1 MADGAPYELVSADIG
16 GTHARFAIA
25 HVEAGRVVELRAQ
38 AVLKVAQYASL
49 QTAWESYGQQVG
61 APLPR
66 AGSIAVACPV
76 VGDLLRL
83 TNNPWTLRRSLLKD
97 QLGLD
102 ELLLLNDF
110 EAVGHA
116 ITQVGPSD
124 LTHLCGPKVGLPET
138 GVVSVVGPGTG
149 LGVAQV
155 ILEPGRAKVI
165 ATEASHIS
173 FAPLDAIEDA
183 ILAHLRRQH
192 ARVSAERVVSGP
204 GLAIIYEA
212 LSALEGRPVN
222 ATDDKALWESAL
234 SGGDSLASAALER
247 FCLCLG
253 AFAGDMVLA
262 HGASAV
268 VMAGGLGQRLIGTL
282 PKSGFAARFTAKG
295 RFERMLS
302 NVPVMQLTHPQ
313 PGLLGA
319 AAAFVRLRHE

>member
-1 MADGAPYELVSADIG
+1 MAEGAPLEIVAADIG

-25 HVEAGRVVELRAQ
+25 RIEAGRVAELRSQ
-38 AVLKVAQYASL
+38 VVLKAAHYASL
-49 QTAWESYGQQVG
+49 QTAWESYAQQIG

-83 TNNPWTLRRSLLKD
+83 TNNPWTLRRSLLKQ

-116 ITQVGPSD
+116 VTQIGAAD
-124 LTHLCGPKVGLPET
+124 LAHLCGPQSGLPET
-138 GVVSVVGPGTG
+138 GVVSVIGPGTG
-149 LGVAQV
+149 LGVAEV
-155 ILEPGRAKVI
+155 ILERGKSKVI

-192 ARVSAERVVSGP
+192 ARVSVERVVSGP
-204 GLAIIYEA
+204 GLANIYEA
-212 LSALEGRPVN
+212 LSTLEGRPVS
-222 ATDDKALWESAL
+222 ASDDKTLWETAL
-234 SGGDSLASAALER
+234 KGDDSLASAALER
-247 FCLCLG
+247 FCLCFG
-253 AFAGDMVLA
+253 AFAGDIVLA
-262 HGASAV
+262 HGAAALV
-268 VMAGGLGQRLIGTL
+268 IAGGLGHRLTAIL
-282 PKSGFAARFTAKG
+282 PRSGFAARFTAKG
-295 RFERMLS
+295 RFETMMGG
-302 NVPVMQLTHPQ
+302 VPVMQLTHPQ

-319 AAAFVRLRHE
+319 AVAFAGSHGV

>member
-1 MADGAPYELVSADIG
+1 MAAARELVAADIG

-25 HVEAGRVVELRAQ
+25 RIEGSCVVEVRSQ
-38 AVLKVAQYASL
+38 IVLKAANYASL
-49 QTAWESYGQQVG
+49 QTAWESYAEQLG

-83 TNNPWTLRRSLLKD
+83 TNNPWTLRRSLLKQ

-116 ITQVGPSD
+116 VTQLGAAD
-124 LTHLCGPKVGLPET
+124 LTHLCGPKTGMPEA
-138 GVVSVVGPGTG
+138 GVISVLGPGTG

-155 ILEPGRAKVI
+155 SREDGRARVI

-183 ILAHLRRQH
+183 ILAHLRKQH
-192 ARVSAERVVSGP
+192 ARVSVERVVSGP
-204 GLAIIYEA
+204 GLANIYDA
-212 LSALEGRPVN
+212 LSALEGRPLS
-222 ATDDKALWESAL
+222 ASDHKALWDKALH
-234 SGGDSLASAALER
+234 GGDSLASAALER

-268 VMAGGLGQRLIGTL
+268 VLAGGLGQRLMSVL

-302 NVPVMQLTHPQ
+302 GVPVVQLTHTE

-319 AAAFVRLRHE
+319 AVAFAALRV